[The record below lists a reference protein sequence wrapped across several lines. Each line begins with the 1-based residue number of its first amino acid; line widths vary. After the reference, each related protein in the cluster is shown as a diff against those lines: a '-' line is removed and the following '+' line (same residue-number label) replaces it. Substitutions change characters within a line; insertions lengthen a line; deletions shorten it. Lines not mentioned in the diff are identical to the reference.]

1 MSRLQLTVPI
11 RGGEVTDW
19 RPRHNQAVENPQ
31 GPERG
36 LVALAIGA
44 RDYLAAYSTQFEDL
58 TLAEDSVLGDAW
70 KEIVDG
76 TLTLLNGPAGRLD
89 CGTLDGFLRGLL
101 QLAGFEAES

>member
-1 MSRLQLTVPI
+1 MSRVQLTVPL

-19 RPRHNQAVENPQ
+19 RPRHNAAVNTPQ

-44 RDYLAAYSTQFEDL
+44 RDYLAAYDSQFDSS
-58 TLAEDSVLGDAW
+58 LADDSVLGDAW
-70 KEIVDG
+70 KEIVDN

-101 QLAGFEAES
+101 QLAGFEDE

>member
-31 GPERG
+31 GAERG
-36 LVALAIGA
+36 IVAMVIGA
-44 RDYLAAYSTQFEDL
+44 RDYLAGYQTQFDDL

-70 KEIVDG
+70 KEIVEG
-76 TLTLLNGPAGRLD
+76 TLTLLNGPVGRLD
-89 CGTLDGFLRGLL
+89 CGTLDGYLRGLL
-101 QLAGFEAES
+101 KLAGFEDE